1 MTPVRDYFISH
12 KKPIAL
18 VLFLVILGGVYSYTR
33 LQTSLFPDITFP
45 KIKIIAD
52 EGLQP
57 VNKMMLT
64 ITRPLE
70 NVIKQ
75 VPGLKTVRSTTSR
88 GSCEISAYMD
98 WNADIDL
105 SQQRIQSGIDQ
116 IKNDLPA
123 DVNITVEKM
132 NPSILPVS
140 GYTLESHTRSPIELR
155 QLATYT
161 VKPFLSQVDG
171 VSEIRIIG
179 GKVKE
184 YWLILNRQK
193 MSSLGVTPDVI
204 SNALAQTNF
213 VKSGGYLSDYKRMY
227 LTITDAT
234 IGTKTD
240 LENMI
245 ISNDRKRVIQLK
257 DVADVQVSEG
267 IDYTKINA
275 NGHEGVLIAVIKQP
289 DANLVS
295 VSADM
300 DQKVQ
305 DLQKLLPSDVTIK
318 PYYVQ
323 ADFVNDAVK
332 SVSDSLWIGL
342 LLAIVVAVIF
352 LRSVKASFTILIT
365 IPVTLGLTLIVL
377 HAIGYTFNIMTL
389 GAIAASIGLIIDDA
403 IVVVEQIHRMHEE
416 HPNELTRHLLK
427 RAIDYLFP
435 AMVGSSIST
444 IVIFIPFL
452 MMTGVAGAYFTV
464 LTNTM
469 IITLVCSFFVT
480 WIGLPVIYLLLT
492 RPKTADALKEKHEKP
507 VKARHQKWVSFFIL
521 RPWLGLLIVLGCV
534 IVIVVVP
541 PQLKTGF
548 LPDMDEGSI
557 VLDYNTPPGTSLE
570 ETNRI
575 LQQVEKI
582 IVKEPDVEAYSRR
595 TGTQMGFFITEPNT
609 GDYLIQL
616 KRDHKQTTQQ
626 VISDLRQKIASTQ
639 PELTIDF
646 GQVITD
652 MLGDLMESAQPI
664 EIKVFGNDQ
673 ATLQDLSKQIATVV
687 SSVKGT
693 ADVFDG
699 IVIAGPSISINPN
712 YDNLAQYNV
721 TPLELQSQTQTALE
735 GNVVGN
741 LIEKQQLS
749 PIRMVYPGNRSLN
762 INDVKNLNIFLAK
775 GQMIPISQ
783 LATVSINPGA
793 AEINRENL
801 QSMGVITARMEN
813 TDLGTVM
820 AAIKKNI
827 SQKVALPQGY
837 SIEYGGD
844 YAQQQQTFKEL
855 LYILIAACSLVF
867 GVILFLFKQFRIA
880 LTILG
885 IAILGVAGSLLALF
899 ITQTPLNVGSY
910 TGLIMIVGII
920 GENAIFT
927 FLQFKQNALEGGNI
941 NDAITYSISTRLRPK
956 LMTALGA
963 IIALMPLALGIGAGA
978 QLHQPLA
985 IAVIGGFLVALP
997 LLLIVL
1003 PSMLRILYR
1012 KGDVNPHYDFNIIK
1026 NKK

>member
-18 VLFLVILGGVYSYTR
+18 VLFLVILGGIFSYTK

-64 ITRPLE
+64 VTRPLE

-75 VPGLKTVRSTTSR
+75 VPGLQTVRSTTSR

-116 IKNDLPA
+116 IKNELPP

-140 GYTLESHTRSPIELR
+140 GYTLESHSRSPIELR

-171 VSEIRIIG
+171 VSEIRVIG

-184 YWLILNRQK
+184 YWIILNTQK
-193 MSSLGVTPDVI
+193 MSSLGVTPDII
-204 SNALAQTNF
+204 SNALNQTNF

-234 IGTKTD
+234 IGTKD
-240 LENMI
+240 ALEKMT
-245 ISNDRKRVIQLK
+245 ISNDRKRVIQLR
-257 DVADVQVSEG
+257 DVATVQVSEG

-289 DANLVS
+289 DANLVA

-305 DLQKLLPSDVTIK
+305 DLQKILPADVTIK

-342 LLAIVVAVIF
+342 LLAIVVAIIF
-352 LRSVKASFTILIT
+352 LRSAKASLTILIT

-416 HPNELTRHLLK
+416 YPNELTRHLLK

-452 MMTGVAGAYFTV
+452 LMTGVAGAYFTV

-492 RPKTADALKEKHEKP
+492 RPKNSDALRK
-507 VKARHQKWVSFFIL
+507 
-521 RPWLGLLIVLGCV
+521 
-534 IVIVVVP
+534 
-541 PQLKTGF
+541 
-548 LPDMDEGSI
+548 
-557 VLDYNTPPGTSLE
+557 NT
-570 ETNRI
+570 
-575 LQQVEKI
+575 K
-582 IVKEPDVEAYSRR
+582 
-595 TGTQMGFFITEPNT
+595 
-609 GDYLIQL
+609 
-616 KRDHKQTTQQ
+616 
-626 VISDLRQKIASTQ
+626 
-639 PELTIDF
+639 
-646 GQVITD
+646 
-652 MLGDLMESAQPI
+652 
-664 EIKVFGNDQ
+664 
-673 ATLQDLSKQIATVV
+673 
-687 SSVKGT
+687 
-693 ADVFDG
+693 
-699 IVIAGPSISINPN
+699 
-712 YDNLAQYNV
+712 
-721 TPLELQSQTQTALE
+721 
-735 GNVVGN
+735 
-741 LIEKQQLS
+741 S
-749 PIRMVYPGNRSLN
+749 P
-762 INDVKNLNIFLAK
+762 
-775 GQMIPISQ
+775 
-783 LATVSINPGA
+783 
-793 AEINRENL
+793 
-801 QSMGVITARMEN
+801 
-813 TDLGTVM
+813 
-820 AAIKKNI
+820 
-827 SQKVALPQGY
+827 
-837 SIEYGGD
+837 
-844 YAQQQQTFKEL
+844 
-855 LYILIAACSLVF
+855 
-867 GVILFLFKQFRIA
+867 
-880 LTILG
+880 
-885 IAILGVAGSLLALF
+885 
-899 ITQTPLNVGSY
+899 
-910 TGLIMIVGII
+910 
-920 GENAIFT
+920 
-927 FLQFKQNALEGGNI
+927 
-941 NDAITYSISTRLRPK
+941 
-956 LMTALGA
+956 
-963 IIALMPLALGIGAGA
+963 
-978 QLHQPLA
+978 
-985 IAVIGGFLVALP
+985 
-997 LLLIVL
+997 
-1003 PSMLRILYR
+1003 
-1012 KGDVNPHYDFNIIK
+1012 
-1026 NKK
+1026 